1 MGDKLKRFKALN
13 ADNQRVIRVSVGVLR
28 AAITEINAH
37 VAVNGKGVMTD
48 MVLNGLKKAIG
59 EVVDGGE

>member
-13 ADNQRVIRVSVGVLR
+13 ADNQRVIRVSVSVLR
-28 AAITEINAH
+28 AAITEINAQ